1 MNIEED
7 IEIKKYSHR
16 KKELLK
22 KVDELDTKGK
32 EKFEALQKEAKPILG
47 VS

>member
-1 MNIEED
+1 MSIEGD
-7 IEIKKYSHR
+7 IEIKNTLIEKR
-16 KKELLK
+16 ELQK

-32 EKFEALQKEAKPILG
+32 EKFEALQKEAKPTLG